1 MRIVQ
6 INAVYGYSSTGRNVS
21 EMHDYFVH
29 NGIESYVFTS
39 DKDCP
44 DHNVYR
50 MGNKLDHKLHALY
63 SRIWGLQGYFS
74 KEATRK
80 MIRKIA
86 RIAPDA
92 VVLHN
97 LHANYVNLPL
107 LLDFLAKKD
116 IATLLVLHDFW
127 FMTGHCCHYT
137 SIGCYK
143 WQSECNHCPLLHTY
157 NNSLFFDQ
165 SRKIFNDKKRL
176 FGAIPHLGVIGVSK
190 WVFQEAKQSFLK
202 AAKFLDY
209 IYNWIDLSI
218 FHPQPTDK
226 LRGELG
232 LSSSDFVVLG
242 VSQTWSQAKGL
253 NHFIEIARNIPDI
266 KVVLVGRFPLG
277 ISIPSNLL
285 SVGEVNSPQKLAE
298 YYSMADVFVNPSV
311 QETFGKVT
319 AEALACGTPVIGSN
333 TTATPELITPQCG
346 FTFSPLDIDDLLEK
360 VALVRNAGKRTYSEQ
375 CVDFAAQ
382 NFEKD
387 RQIRKYIQCFD
398 RLLYC

>member
-1 MRIVQ
+1 MRVVQ

-50 MGNKLDHKLHALY
+50 VGNKLDHKLHALY

-74 KEATRK
+74 KEATLK
-80 MIRKIA
+80 MIRKIE
-86 RIAPDA
+86 RIAPDV

-127 FMTGHCCHYT
+127 FVTGHCCYYT
-137 SIGCYK
+137 SIGCNK
-143 WQSECNHCPLLHTY
+143 WRTECHHCPLLHAY
-157 NNSLFFDQ
+157 NKSIFFDRSQ
-165 SRKIFNDKKRL
+165 KIFRDKKR
-176 FGAIPHLGVIGVSK
+176 FFQAIPRLGVIGVSN
-190 WVFQEAKQSFLK
+190 WVLQEAKQSFLQK
-202 AAKFLDY
+202 AKILDF
-209 IYNWIDLSI
+209 IYNWIDLNV
-218 FHPQPTDK
+218 FHPLPAHP
-226 LRGELG
+226 LRKDLG
-232 LSSSDFVVLG
+232 LSYSDYVVLG
-242 VSQTWSQAKGL
+242 VAQGWSQVKGL
-253 NHFIEIARNIPDI
+253 NQFMEIAHRMPDV
-266 KVVLVGRFPLG
+266 KVVLVGKFPADV
-277 ISIPSNLL
+277 SVPCNLL
-285 SVGEVNSPQKLAE
+285 SVGEVNIPQKLAE
-298 YYSMADVFVNPSV
+298 YYYMADVFVNPSV

-319 AEALACGTPVIGSN
+319 AEALACGTPVVGSN

-346 FTFSPLDIDDLLEK
+346 FTFSPHDIDDLLEK
-360 VALVRNAGKRTYSEQ
+360 IALVRNSGKKAYSEQ
-375 CVDFAAQ
+375 CLCFAEK
-382 NFEKD
+382 NFGKEG
-387 RQIRKYIQCFD
+387 QIKKYIQCFD